1 MHYPHLAGMVLVG
14 ACLLML
20 PYRPRV
26 AATVLVAVVILA
38 SLIGKRSEG
47 FDSTA
52 AASANYGDFIEIQ
65 HVTTAARDPTTGF
78 LVNSPASYWKTGSSM
93 QISVNC
99 ADNQHWQSIWRL
111 RGPASSQLP
120 SGPVKDGDTIR
131 LQERFTGRLLS
142 GSGTTPADGPVG
154 TAYTE
159 VASLPGSS
167 DDDTTANWVLQIVG
181 GGVLGS
187 NSTFSLKHAAS
198 GLTLLSTNYQRQLY
212 ASKPDTQQLVALTK
226 AASADTAWSVH
237 RVESSPGAVRFYT
250 DVNNAEAVM
259 DAYVPVTTAENI
271 ITTPRASL
279 IGLIVPEGYTVD
291 LYASPNKGNY
301 MASFS
306 SGKYDAL
313 NLQLIKTTVIH
324 PYCAATFWDSCNMT
338 GQKACVGFGPA
349 QLPFQPQ
356 SWTNEA
362 SSAVKLFTASAD
374 VTPPVGNMSCYSASG
389 QGSSGV
395 VAVAVY
401 PTSSPT
407 QLFRNSKD
415 ASSLASFSVPAVQ
428 VGLPSQTSIIVHLNG
443 AVPQSYGGSG
453 RIWRDISGNN
463 HHFVWQNTPRWC
475 SGRFMTTDIDGQ
487 GAIGDPSNKL
497 GLGTGVRGY
506 TAAFVV
512 SAYMLADGG
521 ALCGLMDATGKP
533 SAVSCI
539 AGAADGSVTFAN
551 AINSKGNN
559 GDLTLG
565 KNRVQVASSPGAW
578 DPFATSV
585 VVCRRSSNSNGR
597 LLSIWVNGKKQ
608 VESTSPAAD
617 VEMGSGACSLF
628 TSFKG
633 SAQAFVLYST
643 DLSDTDIGTLG
654 QALMSTWAA
663 CRQSIEVKSVATM
676 KQVAPGVPVTQG
688 LRCLL
693 DARNPNSAMYGS
705 ALWRD
710 VSGYGNHF
718 TWTSSPNLS
727 FGRFRQ
733 INTAGS
739 GLSGPPSDSFDIG
752 TSGGYTCFV
761 AAQTNGLSQ
770 NQAFRLNSSTNLQSR
785 AVFMSPSWT
794 DGNVYF
800 DQGGCCSANAQ
811 RVTAPSVWEQY
822 SVMTIRR
829 TPPVSSYLD
838 QSRLNKMAIFVN
850 GALQTEGTAQA
861 ASAVFNRMPAEIGAS
876 TTENLDWKADVGGF
890 ALFNRALTDDEV
902 MVMASW
908 MNSSMQASNL
918 TVAGTTDTDPT
929 IKPGP
934 CIDTTGNTGQYFSR
948 SQCVSKVA
956 NADGTFSPADT
967 DGDGWCYTDAK
978 GGWGYCRNPAIDTD
992 SGYDRSQSLAY
1003 ADARSYCEAKG
1014 GRLCNYGELCDNGA
1028 GTRARVGYDTL
1039 NAADCAAVGGVTDTQ
1054 SGRCGTSASGGK
1066 VPLYTPTSE
1075 QYAPVNDYNNAWVY
1089 LGNDDP
1095 SKLCRTVD
1103 QITGSTPSWGTTA
1116 QDLPYKRNLVCCD
1129 VGSLSACDLLSQK
1142 IQTLNDQLGQT
1153 TNAGTVLSL
1162 TQQLNTLT
1170 TQQQQT
1176 CLTEPYA
1183 KAVADLNTYESQY
1196 TGVQS
1201 QVAQAQ
1207 TAQQAL
1213 STQLYAL
1220 ASVVDSKGTT
1230 FANVADANA
1239 NGGIPFP
1246 DGTFHPSGQISDVDA
1261 SIGAT
1266 QLAIQQQMARLRSCP
1281 PNATCPLP
1289 TKSAAQPVNPAATTC
1304 SPADLTNSLLSNPRL
1319 PASTLQQ
1326 LRDALNPS
1334 SILAGTDIRRH
1345 QDFHTLVKASN
1356 VNSCDSLPDGG
1367 VVQPDASSF
1376 DITQYPGFKGNYQL
1390 LNTFPEDRIPADRM
1404 ADYQRLTGQGTTTAQ
1419 TQAS

>member
-1 MHYPHLAGMVLVG
+1 MHYPLLAGIVLAG

-20 PYRPRV
+20 PYRPGV
-26 AATVLVAVVILA
+26 AATVLIAMVVVATMIA
-38 SLIGKRSEG
+38 GRREG
-47 FDSTA
+47 FDSTTA
-52 AASANYGDFIEIQ
+52 ANYGDYIEIQ

-99 ADNQHWQSIWRL
+99 AADQHWQSIWRL

-142 GSGTTPADGPVG
+142 GSGTTPADGPAG
-154 TAYTE
+154 SAYTE
-159 VASLPGSS
+159 VASIPGSS
-167 DDDTTANWVLQIVG
+167 DDDTSANWVLQIVG
-181 GGVLGS
+181 GGVLAS
-187 NSTFSLKHAAS
+187 NSTFSLKHATS
-198 GLTLLSTNYQRQLY
+198 GLILLSTNYQRQLY
-212 ASKPDTQQLVALTK
+212 ATKPDTQQLVALTT
-226 AASADTAWSVH
+226 AASADTVWEVH
-237 RVESSPGAVRFYT
+237 RVESRPGAVRFYT
-250 DVNNAEAVM
+250 DINNSESAM
-259 DAYVPVTTAENI
+259 DAYVPVTAAENV
-271 ITTPRASL
+271 ITNPRASL

-291 LYASPNKGNY
+291 LYASPNKQQY

-338 GQKACVGFGPA
+338 GQKACVGFGPSL
-349 QLPFQPQ
+349 LPFQPQ
-356 SWTNEA
+356 SWTYGTN
-362 SSAVKLFTASAD
+362 SAVKLFTASAD

-395 VAVAVY
+395 EAVAVY
-401 PTSSPT
+401 PAASPT
-407 QLFRNSKD
+407 QLFRNPQD
-415 ASSLASFSVPAVQ
+415 ASSLASFAVPAVD
-428 VGLPSQTSIIVHLNG
+428 VGLPSKASIVVHLNG

-487 GAIGDPSNKL
+487 GAIGDPSSRL
-497 GLGTGVRGY
+497 GLGTGVQGY
-506 TAAFVV
+506 TVAFVV

-521 ALCGLMDATGKP
+521 ALCGLVDTTGKP
-533 SAVSCI
+533 AAVSCV
-539 AGAADGSVTFAN
+539 AASADGSLTFGN
-551 AINSKGNN
+551 AINSKANN

-565 KNRVQVASSPGAW
+565 KNRVQVASSPGVW

-585 VVCRRSSNSNGR
+585 VVCRRSSNSNSR

-608 VESTSPAAD
+608 TESTSPAAD
-617 VEMGSGACSLF
+617 LEIGSGACTLF
-628 TSFKG
+628 TTFKG
-633 SAQAFVLYST
+633 SAQAFVLYNT
-643 DLSDTDIGTLG
+643 GLNDSDVGTLG

-663 CRQSIEVKSVATM
+663 GQHRIEVASVAAM
-676 KQVAPGVPVTQG
+676 KQMAPDVPVTQG

-693 DARNPNSAMYGS
+693 DARNSNSAMYGS
-705 ALWRD
+705 AVWRD

-718 TWTSSPNLS
+718 TWTNAPALS
-727 FGRFRQ
+727 YGRFRQ

-770 NQAFRLNSSTNLQSR
+770 NQAFRLNSSIDLQSR

-794 DGNVYF
+794 DGNIYF
-800 DQGGCCSANAQ
+800 DQGGCCTANSQ

-861 ASAVFNRMPAEIGAS
+861 ANAVFNRMPAEIGAS
-876 TTENLDWKADVGGF
+876 KTEGLDWKADIGAF

-902 MVMASW
+902 MVMANW
-908 MNSSMQASNL
+908 MNNSLQASP
-918 TVAGTTDTDPT
+918 VRVDGSTDTDPT

-934 CIDTTGNTGQYFSR
+934 CIDTTGETGQYFSR
-948 SQCVSKVA
+948 SQCVSKVP
-956 NADGTFSPADT
+956 NADGTFSPADS
-967 DGDGWCYTDAK
+967 DGDGWCYTDTK
-978 GGWGYCRNPAIDTD
+978 GGWGYCRDPAVDTD
-992 SGYDRSQSLAY
+992 KAFDRSQSLAY
-1003 ADARSYCEAKG
+1003 ADARAYCEAKG
-1014 GRLCNYGELCDNGA
+1014 GRLCNYGELCNNGA

-1039 NAADCAAVGGVTDTQ
+1039 NAADCAAVGGVYGTQ
-1054 SGRCGTSASGGK
+1054 SGQCGTAASGGK
-1066 VPLYTPTSE
+1066 VPFYTPTSE
-1075 QYAPVNDYNNAWVY
+1075 QYAPINDYNNAWVY
-1089 LGNDDP
+1089 LGNDNP
-1095 SKLCRTVD
+1095 SNLCRTAD

-1129 VGSLSACDLLSQK
+1129 VGSLSACDLLSQQ
-1142 IQTLNDQLGQT
+1142 IQTVNDQLAGT
-1153 TNAGTVLSL
+1153 TDAGTVQSL
-1162 TQQLNTLT
+1162 TQQKNSLV
-1170 TQQQQT
+1170 TQQQET
-1176 CLTEPYA
+1176 CLSESYE
-1183 KAVADLNTYESQY
+1183 KAVTDLNTYEGQY
-1196 TGVQS
+1196 SGVQN
-1201 QVAQAQ
+1201 QVTQAQ
-1207 TAQQAL
+1207 GNQQAL
-1213 STQLYAL
+1213 SNQLYTL
-1220 ASVVDSKGTT
+1220 TSVVDSKGTS
-1230 FANVADANA
+1230 FANVADAQA
-1239 NGGIPFP
+1239 RGGVPFP
-1246 DGTFHPSGQISDVDA
+1246 DGTFHPSDQIPDVNS

-1266 QLAIQQQMARLRSCP
+1266 QLAIQQQMARLQSCP
-1281 PNATCPLP
+1281 PNATCPVP
-1289 TKSAAQPVNPAATTC
+1289 QKSAAQPVNPAATTC

-1326 LRDALNPS
+1326 LRNALNPS
-1334 SILAGTDIRRH
+1334 TILAGTDIRRH
-1345 QDFHTLVKASN
+1345 KDFYTLVKAGN
-1356 VNSCDSLPDGG
+1356 VMSCDRLPDGG
-1367 VVQPDASSF
+1367 VEQPDASSF

-1390 LNTFPEDRIPADRM
+1390 IDTFPADRIPADRM
-1404 ADYQRLTGQGTTTAQ
+1404 ADYQRLQGTANQ